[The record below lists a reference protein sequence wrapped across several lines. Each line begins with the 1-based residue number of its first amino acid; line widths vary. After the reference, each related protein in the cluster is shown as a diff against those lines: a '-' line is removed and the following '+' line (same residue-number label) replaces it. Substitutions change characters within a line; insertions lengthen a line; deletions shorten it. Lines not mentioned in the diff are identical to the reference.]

1 MLPLW
6 RLSDVYLSHRWYKT
20 LMVKKDF
27 NGESPRKY
35 VHATDVASLIQPP
48 LPPGSMVRNRI
59 VLFLQRGFR
68 MNSIL
73 CHGLIIT
80 KHIRRAGNCGSLLCI
95 VTLTVPLNWS
105 TITKQ
110 LEPSLRSPRDSV
122 TCVIGINKTVSGDN
136 ITWWFWR
143 VPWNWFLC
151 SFVKLCQSWL

>member
-1 MLPLW
+1 
-6 RLSDVYLSHRWYKT
+6 
-20 LMVKKDF
+20 MVKKDF

-80 KHIRRAGNCGSLLCI
+80 KHIRRAGNWDIISFEVLQCFNKLHGKMHCNKFTPKCGSLLCI

-143 VPWNWFLC
+143 VPWN
-151 SFVKLCQSWL
+151 